1 MRRFPPRFAIEALG
15 VLERAYRL
23 AAAGQV
29 SVDDFSR
36 MQGMALQ
43 SLKDIAAIAR
53 TYPLTPDQE
62 QAVQTAV
69 SRIEGMTL
77 PMVDAG
83 PGTPWWIYL
92 LVGLL
97 GAGVGAGAVALLA
110 EPSRSSA
117 RTELSGTPA
126 GRSDAGI
133 MAATLAGGSLLGL
146 VGAGYRDTSFG
157 ALALGA
163 GSSVVGVSLT
173 LLLKG
178 LVGESRGVAYAA

>member
-15 VLERAYRL
+15 VLERVYRL
-23 AAAGQV
+23 AAEGQV

-53 TYPLTPDQE
+53 SYPLTSDQE

-77 PMVDAG
+77 PMAASG
-83 PGTPWWIYL
+83 GTPWWVYL

-110 EPSRSSA
+110 EPSRGSA
-117 RTELSGTPA
+117 SGAQMSGIPA
-126 GRSDAGI
+126 GRSDVGI
-133 MAATLAGGSLLGL
+133 MGATLAGGSLLGL
-146 VGAGYRDTSFG
+146 AGAGYRDTSFG

-173 LLLKG
+173 LLLKA